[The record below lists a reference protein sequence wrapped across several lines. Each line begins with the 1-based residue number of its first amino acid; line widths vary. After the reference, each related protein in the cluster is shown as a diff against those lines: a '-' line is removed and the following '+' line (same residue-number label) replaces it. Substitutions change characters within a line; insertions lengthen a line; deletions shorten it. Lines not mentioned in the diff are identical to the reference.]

1 MRLSSDS
8 GHAGDSRLSF
18 RYSFGPE
25 TEGIASFRGSVSTR
39 RPRRASTGKPGKE
52 RRELPRY
59 GIKEAADY
67 LGISLGTLK
76 SWVEGRHYPTRYRGR
91 RFFKPLIE
99 LPSPGHLSFFNLV
112 EAHILLSTRKKYQID
127 MPAIRHAMDY
137 VSQEFP
143 SKHPLL
149 TEQFL
154 TDGKDLFV
162 KKLEQTIN
170 VSRRGQL
177 GIGPILD
184 LYLRRIA
191 RDRSGLPMRLF
202 PLRMDWVGRPD
213 EEPPRVVVI
222 DPKISS
228 GRPVVHGT
236 GIIATI
242 LAGRF
247 RSGESIEE
255 LARDYGLKIN
265 QIEEV
270 LRYAPA
276 A

>member
-1 MRLSSDS
+1 MANAIGCYQTAYYLSLRKLTNPS
-8 GHAGDSRLSF
+8 
-18 RYSFGPE
+18 
-25 TEGIASFRGSVSTR
+25 
-39 RPRRASTGKPGKE
+39 KPQKDP
-52 RRELPRY
+52 RELPRY
-59 GIKEAADY
+59 GITEAADY
-67 LGISLGTLK
+67 LGISLATLK
-76 SWVEGRHYPTRYRGR
+76 SWVEGRYYPTKYGGKKL
-91 RFFKPLIE
+91 FKPLIT
-99 LPSPGHLSFFNLV
+99 PAARAQLSFFNLV
-112 EAHILLSTRKKYQID
+112 EAHILLSTRKKYRLRLPDIRQ
-127 MPAIRHAMDY
+127 AIDY
-137 VSQEFP
+137 VSREFP

-184 LYLRRIA
+184 LYLKRIE
-191 RDRSGLPMRLF
+191 RGRSGLPMRLF

-213 EEPPRVVVI
+213 QEPPRVVVI
-222 DPKISS
+222 NPKISS
-228 GRPVVHGT
+228 GRPIVYGT
-236 GIIATI
+236 GIITSI

-247 RSGESIEE
+247 RSGEAISE
-255 LARDYGLKIN
+255 LAQDYDLKTE

-270 LRYAPA
+270 IRYATA